1 MTDPDAD
8 VRIESR
14 VLLDGLIDAV
24 LIADHAGVIRYA
36 NPAVARLLKTD
47 VSDLRGRPLTMII
60 PERLR
65 QQHMAGLARYL
76 SSGTPHLIGGA
87 PVRLPVLRADGTEID
102 IDLSLSAHRTDD
114 GEEVFLGTLRD
125 LGDRI
130 ELERQRAI
138 ASYLGT
144 SREVMT
150 RLVTGPEP
158 ITVEDAAPV
167 LLATLGEGLGWDGG
181 SVWTFDLDRREL
193 RAIATWSANG
203 DDLAAVMTRGVVMQ
217 VGEGLPGTVALAAE
231 PSWIE
236 TVSTESIFI
245 RQERARDVGVRS
257 CFAFPVFVG
266 GEVHAVVEMYSR
278 APQGPEPELLAIL
291 QAAGLEIG
299 RHLERAQ
306 ARRHLVEMAEA
317 LQSSL
322 LPPLSPVV
330 PGLDVAVRYRAS
342 GGAGQIGGDFFDVF
356 PLPDGAWAVL
366 IGDVSGR
373 GPRAAALTALA
384 RYTLRAAAIGAESPR
399 AVLAMLNDVVRRELE
414 TAYEGDERF
423 LTVAYLTIVPNPDGL
438 EVRIACGGHPF
449 PLARRA
455 DGTVEEV
462 RCQGDLIGAFDVHES
477 RDEAVQLR
485 PDDMLVLV
493 TDGVLEARHEQQEF
507 GVDGLRAVLSSPHV
521 SDASGLAD
529 SIEEAVLD
537 HLGGNGQD
545 DLAIVVLR
553 LPPALED
560 ASSSTIDVQVAEL
573 NV

>member
-1 MTDPDAD
+1 MTAGHPP
-8 VRIESR
+8 VRIDSR
-14 VLLDGLIDAV
+14 ALLDGLVDAV
-24 LIADHAGVIRYA
+24 LIADRAGVIRYA
-36 NPAVARLLKTD
+36 NAAVVALLRTTQ
-47 VSDLRGRPLTMII
+47 VELHGQPLTTII

-65 QQHMAGLARYL
+65 QQHTEGFARYL
-76 SSGTPHLIGGA
+76 ASGSPRLIGGA
-87 PVRLPVLRADGTEID
+87 PVRLPVLRADGTETD
-102 IDLSLSAHRTDD
+102 IELSLSAHRSEDD
-114 GEEVFLGTLRD
+114 EDLFLGTLRD

-130 ELERQRAI
+130 ELERQQSI
-138 ASYLGT
+138 ASYLVT

-150 RLVTGPEP
+150 RLISGVEPVT
-158 ITVEDAAPV
+158 IEDAAPV
-167 LLATLGEGLGWDGG
+167 LLATLGEGLGWNGG
-181 SVWTFDLDRREL
+181 SVWTCDRGRSEL
-193 RAIATWSANG
+193 RPIATWSSSKG
-203 DDLAAVMTRGVVMQ
+203 DDISAAMTGGVVMKF
-217 VGEGLPGTVALAAE
+217 GEGLPGTVAETAE

-236 TVSTESIFI
+236 TVSAESIFI
-245 RQERARDVGVRS
+245 RQHRARQAGVRS

-266 GEVHAVVEMYSR
+266 GDVHAVVEMYSR
-278 APQGPEPELLAIL
+278 ATQAPEPELLAIL

-322 LPPLSPVV
+322 LPPLSPIV

-399 AVLAMLNDVVRRELE
+399 TVLAMLNDVVRRELE

-423 LTVAYLTIVPNPDGL
+423 LTVAYLTILPNTDGL
-438 EVRIACGGHPF
+438 AVRIACGGHPF

-455 DGTVEEV
+455 GGIVEEI
-462 RCQGDLIGAFDVHES
+462 RCEGDLIGAFDVHES
-477 RDEAVQLR
+477 SDEAVQLR
-485 PDDMLVLV
+485 ADDVLVLV
-493 TDGVLEARHEQQEF
+493 TDGVLEARHENEEF
-507 GVDGLRAVLSSPHV
+507 GVDGLRSVLSRSDLE
-521 SDASGLAD
+521 DASSLAD
-529 SIEEAVLD
+529 AIESAVLD
-537 HLGGNGQD
+537 HLGGNAQD

-553 LPPALED
+553 LPPTVE
-560 ASSSTIDVQVAEL
+560 ASNSSIDVRVAEL
-573 NV
+573 NP